1 MKRGVLLP
9 AAFAGFAFST
19 AAAPIPKAVPARPAL
34 PTATGKPTPTPTP
47 ANANANASAITQEH
61 QTAQQLHAAALRDF
75 AAGHLEAAKMLL
87 EKVLAISPENPPA
100 LINLALIAQRQQHSE
115 DAEKFLRR
123 VIQKDTANATA
134 WLLLGIGA
142 YERNE
147 LDAALAHLAQ
157 AVLYAP
163 QDARA
168 HQYFGVTLG
177 RRGWYT
183 AGEEELR
190 RAVELDP
197 KSADAHYNLAA
208 IYMERVPPSVELAR
222 RHYARAVELGAAPDE
237 ELAAKIGK

>member
-1 MKRGVLLP
+1 MSRAVSVCAAVLGWL
-9 AAFAGFAFST
+9 ALST
-19 AAAPIPKAVPARPAL
+19 AATAAAKPKAVAAKPAV
-34 PTATGKPTPTPTP
+34 PTKTAVP
-47 ANANANASAITQEH
+47 AITQEH
-61 QTAQQLHAAALRDF
+61 QTAQQLYESALRDF
-75 AAGHLEAAKMLL
+75 TAGNLEAAKTLFQ
-87 EKVLAISPENPPA
+87 KVLAIAPENPPA
-100 LINLALIAQRQQHSE
+100 LINLALIAQRQQHGDE
-115 DAEKFLRR
+115 AEKFLRR

-142 YERNE
+142 YERGE

-168 HQYFGVTLG
+168 HQYLGVTLG
-177 RRGWYT
+177 RRGWYS

-208 IYMERVPPSVELAR
+208 IYMERVPPAVELAR
-222 RHYARAVELGAAPDE
+222 RHYIKAMDLGAAPDE
-237 ELAAKIGK
+237 KLAEQIGK

>member
-1 MKRGVLLP
+1 MNRAFFSC
-9 AAFAGFAFST
+9 AALVVSFAFSA
-19 AAAPIPKAVPARPAL
+19 AAAPIKKAKAVPAKPAL
-34 PTATGKPTPTPTP
+34 PTETPDAT
-47 ANANANASAITQEH
+47 ITQEH
-61 QTAQQLHAAALRDF
+61 QTAQQLYDAALRDF
-75 AAGHLEAAKMLL
+75 TAGHLDAAKGLFQ
-87 EKVLAISPENPPA
+87 KVLAISAENPPA
-100 LINLALIAQRQQHSE
+100 LINLALIAQRQQHGDE
-115 DAEKFLRR
+115 AEKFLCR

-168 HQYFGVTLG
+168 HQYLGVTLG
-177 RRGWYT
+177 RRGGYT

-208 IYMERVPPSVELAR
+208 IYMERIPPAAELAR
-222 RHYARAVELGAAPDE
+222 RHYSRAVELGTAPDE

>member
-1 MKRGVLLP
+1 MSRTI
-9 AAFAGFAFST
+9 FAVASALGTLAFSA
-19 AAAPIPKAVPARPAL
+19 AAAPKSKAVPAKPAL
-34 PTATGKPTPTPTP
+34 PTEAP
-47 ANANANASAITQEH
+47 APAMTQEH
-61 QTAQQLHAAALRDF
+61 QTAQQLYEAALRDF
-75 AAGHLEAAKMLL
+75 TAGHLEAAKALFQ
-87 EKVLAISPENPPA
+87 KVLDIAPENAPA
-100 LINLALIAQRQQHSE
+100 LINLALIAQRQQHGDE
-115 DAEKFLRR
+115 AGKFLRR

-168 HQYFGVTLG
+168 HQYLGVTLG
-177 RRGWYT
+177 RRGWYS

-208 IYMERVPPSVELAR
+208 IYMERVPPAVELAR
-222 RHYARAVELGAAPDE
+222 RHYSKAVELGTAPDE
-237 ELAAKIGK
+237 KLAAQIGK

>member
-1 MKRGVLLP
+1 MSRAFFSC
-9 AAFAGFAFST
+9 AALVVSLAFSA
-19 AAAPIPKAVPARPAL
+19 AAAPKPKAVPAKPAL
-34 PTATGKPTPTPTP
+34 PTETP
-47 ANANANASAITQEH
+47 AAAITQEH
-61 QTAQQLHAAALRDF
+61 QTAQQLYDTAVRDF
-75 AAGHLEAAKMLL
+75 TAGHLDAAKLL
-87 EKVLAISPENPPA
+87 FQKVLAISAENPPA
-100 LINLALIAQRQQHSE
+100 LINLALIAQRQQHGDE
-115 DAEKFLRR
+115 AEKFLCR

-168 HQYFGVTLG
+168 HQYLGVTLG

-222 RHYARAVELGAAPDE
+222 RHYSRAVELGAAPDE
-237 ELAAKIGK
+237 ELATKIGK